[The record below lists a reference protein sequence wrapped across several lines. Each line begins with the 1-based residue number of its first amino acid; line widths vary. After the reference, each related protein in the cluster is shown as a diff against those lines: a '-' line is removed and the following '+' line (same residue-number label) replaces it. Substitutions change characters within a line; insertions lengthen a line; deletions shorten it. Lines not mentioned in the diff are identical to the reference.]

1 MNRTIFRAIL
11 LTSVLIMI
19 FSLAATLLAVNSNFE
34 KAEEDRLRA
43 EIKVLKSA
51 VEEGGLEYLESLD
64 VPDFRITW
72 IEDDGEVLFD
82 DSVTA
87 GELGDHS
94 DRQEV
99 RMARLYGYGSSRR
112 YSSTLSTKTIYAAG
126 RLDDGSVI
134 RVSVTQNTILLQFL
148 SLIPSMLIVFLISV
162 LVAVVV
168 SRKLS
173 QRIISPLN
181 SLDLDRPLGND
192 TYEELSPL
200 LVKIDGQQK
209 EIAFR
214 IRELEARRK
223 EFAEI
228 TGNMSEALILING
241 EENIVTMNRSAC
253 ALFGA
258 DEKAVGKSV
267 LTLERSLAFINA
279 VRKAEGGVR
288 SELRYSRNGQ
298 EYSLV
303 ISPIMDGGKF
313 LGSCLL
319 FLDITDKARA
329 EDMRREFSANVSHE
343 LKTPLQTILA
353 SSELLSAGVVKKED
367 EKEFLERIHRE
378 ASRLVS
384 LINDCISISELDED
398 APMQSED
405 VRVRKII
412 SEVTDTLAGAAQE
425 RGIKILCDADDMTV
439 KCVPHLFYEIVYN
452 LVDNAIRYN
461 KPDGEIS
468 ITLRMRPEGIILKVR
483 DTGIGVPRES
493 LERIFERFYRVDK
506 SHSRSSGGTGL
517 GLSIV
522 KHAVLYHGGMI
533 SAESEM
539 GKWTEITAVF
549 PLSMAVSDR
558 AVNASAQ
565 ELP

>member
-1 MNRTIFRAIL
+1 MNRTIFRSIL

-19 FSLAATLLAVNSNFE
+19 FSLAATLLAVNSSFE
-34 KAEEDRLRA
+34 ETQENRLRA
-43 EIKVLKSA
+43 EIRVLKNA
-51 VEEGGLEYLESLD
+51 VTEGGLEYLESLD

-72 IEDDGEVLFD
+72 IGADGEVLFD

-99 RMARLYGYGSSRR
+99 KMARLYGYGSSRR

-134 RVSVTQNTILLQFL
+134 RVSVTQNSILMQFV

-168 SRKLS
+168 SKKLS
-173 QRIISPLN
+173 DRIISPLN
-181 SLDLDRPLGND
+181 SLNLDKPLGND

-241 EENIVTMNRSAC
+241 DENIVTMNRAAC
-253 ALFGA
+253 DLFSVSEEQAGR
-258 DEKAVGKSV
+258 SV
-267 LTLERSLAFINA
+267 LTLERSLSFINA
-279 VRKAEGGVR
+279 VKRAEAGIR

-303 ISPIMDGGKF
+303 ISPIMDGEKF

-319 FLDITDKARA
+319 FLNITDKARA

-367 EKEFLERIHRE
+367 EKEFLDRIHSE

-398 APMQSED
+398 APMQSEN
-405 VRVRKII
+405 VSVCRVIN
-412 SEVTDTLAGAAQE
+412 EVTDTLHEAAAG
-425 RGIKILCDADDMTV
+425 RGIKITVDAEDLSIM
-439 KCVPHLFYEIVYN
+439 CVPHLFYEIIYN
-452 LVDNAIRYN
+452 LVDNSIRYN
-461 KPDGEIS
+461 RPDGEINIS
-468 ITLRMRPEGIILKVR
+468 FRMRPEGIVLKVR
-483 DTGIGVPRES
+483 DTGIGIPQES

-533 SAESEM
+533 SADSEM
-539 GKWTEITAVF
+539 GKWTEITATF
-549 PLSMAVSDR
+549 PLSLAVHT
-558 AVNASAQ
+558 A
-565 ELP
+565 P

>member
-1 MNRTIFRAIL
+1 MNRTIFRSIL

-19 FSLAATLLAVNSNFE
+19 FSLAATLLAVNSSFE
-34 KAEEDRLRA
+34 ETQENRLRA
-43 EIKVLKSA
+43 EIRVLKNA
-51 VEEGGLEYLESLD
+51 VTEGGLEYLESLD

-72 IEDDGEVLFD
+72 IGADGEVLFD

-99 RMARLYGYGSSRR
+99 KMARLYGYGSSRR

-134 RVSVTQNTILLQFL
+134 RVSVTQNSILMQFV

-168 SRKLS
+168 SKKLS
-173 QRIISPLN
+173 DRIISPLN
-181 SLDLDRPLGND
+181 SLNLDKPLGND

-241 EENIVTMNRSAC
+241 DENIVTMNRAAC
-253 ALFGA
+253 DLFSVSEEQAGR
-258 DEKAVGKSV
+258 SV
-267 LTLERSLAFINA
+267 LTLERSLSFIYA
-279 VRKAEGGVR
+279 VKRAEAGIR

-303 ISPIMDGGKF
+303 ISPIMDGEKF

-319 FLDITDKARA
+319 FLNITDKARA

-367 EKEFLERIHRE
+367 EKEFLDRIHSE

-398 APMQSED
+398 APMQSEN
-405 VRVRKII
+405 VSVCRVIN
-412 SEVTDTLAGAAQE
+412 EVTDTLHEAAAG
-425 RGIKILCDADDMTV
+425 RGIKITVDAEDLSIM
-439 KCVPHLFYEIVYN
+439 CVPHLFYEIIYN
-452 LVDNAIRYN
+452 LVDNSIRYN
-461 KPDGEIS
+461 RPDGEINIS
-468 ITLRMRPEGIILKVR
+468 FRMRPEGIVLKVR
-483 DTGIGVPRES
+483 DTGIGIPQES

-533 SAESEM
+533 SADSEM
-539 GKWTEITAVF
+539 GKWTEITATF
-549 PLSMAVSDR
+549 PLSLAVHT
-558 AVNASAQ
+558 A
-565 ELP
+565 P

>member
-1 MNRTIFRAIL
+1 MNRTIFRSIL

-19 FSLAATLLAVNSNFE
+19 FSLAATLLVVNSNFE
-34 KAEEDRLRA
+34 KSEEDRLRA
-43 EIKVLKSA
+43 EIKVLKDA
-51 VEEGGLEYLESLD
+51 VEDGGLDYLNSLQ

-72 IEDDGEVLFD
+72 IGAGGEVLFD
-82 DSVTA
+82 DSVDA
-87 GELGDHS
+87 GDLGDHS

-99 RMARLYGYGSSRR
+99 RMAQLYGYGSSRR

-134 RVSVTQNTILLQFL
+134 RVSMTQSSILLQFL
-148 SLIPSMLIVFLISV
+148 TLIPSMIIVFIISA

-168 SRKLS
+168 SKKLS
-173 QRIISPLN
+173 DRIIRPLN
-181 SLDLDRPLGND
+181 NLDLDRPLGND

-228 TGNMSEALILING
+228 TGNMSEAFILINAEESIISMNNAANRLFGVG
-241 EENIVTMNRSAC
+241 EEAI
-253 ALFGA
+253 
-258 DEKAVGKSV
+258 GKSI
-267 LTLERSLAFINA
+267 LTLERELSFINA
-279 VRKAEGGVR
+279 INRAQGGFR
-288 SELRYSRNGQ
+288 SEQRYSRNGQ

-303 ISPIMDGGKF
+303 ISPIMEGDKL
-313 LGSCLL
+313 LGSCLI
-319 FLDITDKARA
+319 FLNITEKAHA
-329 EDMRREFSANVSHE
+329 EDLRREFSANVSHE

-353 SSELLSAGVVKKED
+353 SAELLSAGVVKKED
-367 EKEFLERIHRE
+367 EKDFLDRIHNE

-398 APMQSED
+398 APMHSEE
-405 VRVRKII
+405 VAVKTIV
-412 SEVTDTLAGAAQE
+412 SEVKESLQEAASK
-425 RGIKILCDADDMTV
+425 RGIKVNSDVDELTLR
-439 KCVPHLFYEIVYN
+439 CVPHLFYEIVYN

-461 KPDGEIS
+461 KPDGSIDIS
-468 ITLRMRPEGIILKVR
+468 LKKRPEGIVLKVS
-483 DTGIGVPRES
+483 DTGIGIPQES

-506 SHSRSSGGTGL
+506 SHSRASGGTGL

-522 KHAVLYHGGMI
+522 KHAVLYHGGTI
-533 SAESEM
+533 SAASEL
-539 GKWTEITAVF
+539 GKWTEVTAVF
-549 PLSMAVSDR
+549 PLSLQA
-558 AVNASAQ
+558 
-565 ELP
+565 